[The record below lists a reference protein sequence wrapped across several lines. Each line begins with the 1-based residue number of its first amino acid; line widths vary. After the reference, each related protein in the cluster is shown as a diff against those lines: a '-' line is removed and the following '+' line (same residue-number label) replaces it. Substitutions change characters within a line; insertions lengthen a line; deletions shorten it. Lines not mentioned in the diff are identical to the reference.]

1 MSFIRALAQRRLE
14 PEWLDVLPAA
24 DPRACRSRRDLRRV
38 NFLMGHRGILRR
50 CLRDALVDNAPRRIV
65 ELGAGDGTLMLA
77 LARDLAA
84 QWPGVS
90 VQFID
95 QQDLVQGDTRASFRQ
110 LGWQV
115 ECVSADLLSWMRQRR
130 DPRPDV
136 ILANLVLHHFGET
149 ALRDLLSEVAA
160 ATDMFIAV
168 EPRRSALALAGG
180 RALGLI
186 GCNDVTRHD
195 AVVSVQA
202 GFRDGDLS
210 RLWPREGEWRLAEST
225 AGLFSH
231 LFVAQR
237 LSEPARAQ

>member
-1 MSFIRALAQRRLE
+1 MTLAERRLE

-50 CLRDALVDNAPRRIV
+50 SLREATAAKVPRRIV
-65 ELGAGDGTLMLA
+65 ELGAGDGTLMLG
-77 LARDLAA
+77 LARDLVAE
-84 QWPGVS
+84 WPGVT
-90 VQFID
+90 VQLID
-95 QQDLVQGDTRASFRQ
+95 QQDLVQRDTLAEFER
-110 LGWQV
+110 LGWTIETV
-115 ECVSADLLSWMRQRR
+115 RSDLLSFMRGNRGRR
-130 DPRPDV
+130 ADLM
-136 ILANLVLHHFGET
+136 LANLVLHHFEE
-149 ALRDLLSEVAA
+149 APLRELFAEIAG
-160 ATDMFIAV
+160 ATDRFVAL

-202 GFRDGDLS
+202 GFRDRDLS
-210 RLWPREGEWRLAEST
+210 RLWPDDGKWGLTESP

-231 LFVAQR
+231 LFI
-237 LSEPARAQ
+237 ARRR